1 MHRVVREPTSEQ
13 KMEITNGKW
22 NGLALTRLLDLNFAD
37 LDDGLNV
44 GVIRNVSENF

>member
-1 MHRVVREPTSEQ
+1 MHRVVRAYLGTENGNYKW
-13 KMEITNGKW
+13 KMER
-22 NGLALTRLLDLNFAD
+22 LPVTRLLDLNFAK